1 MLVLSRRKG
10 ESIVIGNAV
19 LTLLDTGRGRVRIG
33 IEAPPDL
40 AVMRGEL
47 VHAAIPHVTDPEAVS
62 SSVTTKPR

>member
-47 VHAAIPHVTDPEAVS
+47 VHTTAAHVADPEVVPG
-62 SSVTTKPR
+62 SVTTKPR